1 MNHLYFFLLISLFCS
16 CKNEEHHTELVE
28 EPPVNST
35 ISMLQDSLKST
46 AQQFL
51 IDQSRDTLISCENG
65 TMIYFS
71 KGSFIK
77 ENGDSPGSQIS
88 LSIKECYNYADFIG
102 ENLTTTSDGH
112 ILETGGMVN
121 ITALDSSNIELALA
135 PEKEYIVFF
144 PKKNQTNDME
154 LFYGKR
160 GNDSII
166 DWTVAINEEKEEE
179 KAITSSIPENSTI
192 GENVC
197 KLRLSRHT
205 IKIGES
211 PVLWQFVNQEGTIF
225 DYFNSTF
232 NPPAEAIEYM
242 CATNAEINVK
252 INFDKSGDVA
262 DIFFVQRANKTCD
275 SLISKFL
282 YDLPLIDM
290 SKMGQPWIKNS
301 YNLGFR
307 GEYHLNREKYKEKF
321 EKKYVSQKD
330 KVIQDIPMAELN
342 YYVFAATELGW
353 INCDR
358 FWNTPE
364 AKEDFYV
371 NINAENP
378 TTVYLAFSDIKSLLK
393 GTNQSNKSSFSEIPQ
408 NKEIKII
415 GIQYISNQAFLSI
428 GKTNSSTNEYTLT
441 NFKPFTLQELEEEI
455 NNVN

>member
-1 MNHLYFFLLISLFCS
+1 MNHFYCIILISLFYS
-16 CKNEEHHTELVE
+16 CTNEDDHTELVE
-28 EPPVNST
+28 ELPVNST
-35 ISMLQDSLKST
+35 ISMLQDSLKSS

-51 IDQSRDTLISCENG
+51 FDQSRDTLISCENG

-77 ENGDSPGSQIS
+77 ENGDSPGSLIS

-121 ITALDSSNIELALA
+121 ITALDSSNIELKLA
-135 PEKEYIVFF
+135 PKKEYIVFF
-144 PKKNQTNDME
+144 PKKNQTSEME
-154 LFYGKR
+154 LFYGER
-160 GNDSII
+160 GQDSII
-166 DWTVAINEEKEEE
+166 DWTVAINEEEEE
-179 KAITSSIPENSTI
+179 EAITSSIPENSSITK
-192 GENVC
+192 EVC
-197 KLRLSRHT
+197 KMSISGYT
-205 IKIGES
+205 TAIGES
-211 PVLWQFVNQEGTIF
+211 QIRWKFLNQEGTIF

-232 NPPAEAIEYM
+232 NPPTEAIEYM
-242 CATNAEINVK
+242 CATNAEIKVK
-252 INFDKSGDVA
+252 ITFDKRGDVA
-262 DIFFVQRANKTCD
+262 NITFVQRANKTCD

-282 YDLPLIDM
+282 SDLPLMDM
-290 SKMGQPWIKNS
+290 STMGNPWKPDF
-301 YNLGFR
+301 YNLDFR
-307 GEYHLNREKYKEKF
+307 GRIYLNREKYKERF
-321 EKKYVSQKD
+321 EKKYLSQKD

-378 TTVYLAFSDIKSLLK
+378 TSVYLIFSDIKSLMI
-393 GTNQSNKSSFSEIPQ
+393 GENQSNKSSFSEIPQ

-441 NFKPFTLQELEEEI
+441 NFKPFKLQELKEEI